1 MFSKKMNRSGFTLIE
16 ILLVVMIIAMIAGLI
31 APQLAG
37 KGRDAQIKKA
47 IADIEGGIAMALE
60 LYELDNG
67 AFPQK
72 IEDLI
77 TDPGSVKR
85 WKGPYLKKRVMP
97 KDPWSNEYI
106 YSFPGAENQNSYDL
120 SSAGPDSQTGTEDDI
135 TNWKEHET

>member
-1 MFSKKMNRSGFTLIE
+1 MFSRRINRSGFTLIE
-16 ILLVVMIIAMIAGLI
+16 ILLVVMIIAMIAGLVV
-31 APQLAG
+31 PQLAG
-37 KGRDAQIKKA
+37 KGRDAQIKKV
-47 IADIEGGIAMALE
+47 IADIEGGVAMALE

-72 IEDLI
+72 LEDLI

-97 KDPWSNEYI
+97 KDPWGNEYI

-120 SSAGPDSQTGTEDDI
+120 SSSGPDDQAGTEDDI
-135 TNWKEHET
+135 TNWKEHEN

>member
-1 MFSKKMNRSGFTLIE
+1 MNRSGFTLIE

-135 TNWKEHET
+135 TNWKEHEN

>member
-1 MFSKKMNRSGFTLIE
+1 MNRRGFTLIE

-47 IADIEGGIAMALE
+47 IADIEGGVAMALE

-77 TDPGSVKR
+77 TDPGSAKR
-85 WKGPYLKKRVMP
+85 WKGPYLKKRLMP
-97 KDPWSNEYI
+97 KDPWGNEYI

-120 SSAGPDSQTGTEDDI
+120 SSAGPDGQTGTEDDI
-135 TNWKEHET
+135 TNWKEHEN

>member
-1 MFSKKMNRSGFTLIE
+1 MFSRRMNRNGFTLIE

-135 TNWKEHET
+135 TNWKEHEN